1 MLGKHYFAKGKNM
14 KVQFYAEIDPND
26 LHAISTVNLQ
36 ERDYAC
42 FELDELWKD
51 WILNYIVG
59 GGWEILED

>member
-1 MLGKHYFAKGKNM
+1 M